1 MQALLNTLK
10 GYSTTLANELE
21 KSHKKRGR
29 RGYSAQAMLCVFVLQ
44 FLLNQRFNSYL
55 LAHLNENP
63 RLLAMCGLDEAPSE
77 ATFCRFK
84 KKLAGYQDLL
94 ADTFNKLA
102 HDCDAEIERLR
113 DAGVV
118 PEDAPRLGEMLALD
132 PTDIGAYAKPQGQHC
147 EVVGEGNCTKKHRVH
162 CDSPGRNEC
171 TKHGKKPCS
180 DPDARWGYRTPK
192 SKSGNVAGKD
202 GDDRKEWFFG
212 YKAHVVADTY
222 YQIPLHMTL
231 RPANE
236 NEGPKFA
243 EDLDKALERHPWL
256 RLRLKFVMVDKG
268 YDATP
273 NFEHTVKRGGIPI
286 FAVRR
291 PPKDKKTGKRRYE
304 GLYDEDGRPICV
316 GGESMA
322 YLGTDPDGGHH
333 FRCRPD
339 GCWLKN
345 KVDWSR
351 YCDSYHSEKP
361 EGKLLRIMGIVP
373 RFSELWRTLYKK
385 RTGIERGFSSGKR
398 SRLLDSHQLLRKG
411 KFELHAN
418 GSILASL
425 LTMLTHLKA
434 DDYKHMRHMR
444 IKLPRT
450 VRRRRQEPAMA
461 ELAEAQECDECCL
474 CPEHSMLAA

>member
-1 MQALLNTLK
+1 MLNTLK
-10 GYSTTLANELE
+10 GYSTTLADELE
-21 KSHKKRGR
+21 QNHKKRGR
-29 RGYSAQAMLCVFVLQ
+29 RGYPAQAMLCVFVLQ

-55 LAHLNENP
+55 LAYLNENP
-63 RLLAMCGLDEAPSE
+63 RLLAMCGLDKAPSE
-77 ATFCRFK
+77 PTYSRFK
-84 KKLAGYQDLL
+84 KKLTRYQDRL
-94 ADTFNKLA
+94 DDIFNKVA
-102 HDCDAEIERLR
+102 QDCADEIERLR
-113 DAGVV
+113 DAGVI
-118 PEDAPRLGEMLALD
+118 PPKAPRLGEMLALD
-132 PTDIGAYAKPQGQHC
+132 ATDIQAYAKPRTEHCDAAEKESCSKQHK
-147 EVVGEGNCTKKHRVH
+147 TH
-162 CDSPGRNEC
+162 CDSPVQGEC
-171 TKHGKKPCS
+171 TKHGKTPCS
-180 DPDARWGYRTPK
+180 DSDARWGYRTPK
-192 SKSGNVAGKD
+192 GKSSNAVEKD
-202 GDDRKEWFFG
+202 GEDRKEWFFG
-212 YKAHVVADTY
+212 YKAHVVADPY
-222 YQIPLHMTL
+222 YQIPLHLTL
-231 RPANE
+231 GPANE

-243 EDLDKALERHPWL
+243 EDLDKARERHPWL
-256 RLRLKFVMVDKG
+256 KLKFVMVDKG

-333 FRCRPD
+333 FRCRTG
-339 GCWLKN
+339 GCWLKD
-345 KVDWSR
+345 KIDWSR

-373 RFSELWRTLYKK
+373 RFSDLWRTLYKK

-398 SRLLDSHQLLRKG
+398 SRLLDSHQLLK
-411 KFELHAN
+411 KAKIELHAN
-418 GSILASL
+418 GSTLATL
-425 LTMLTHLKA
+425 LTVLTHLKA

-450 VRRRRQEPAMA
+450 ARRRTLEPAMA